1 MHTLKKLLYLLSS
14 QEKKQAILLLGVII
28 LMAIFEMIGV
38 VSIMPF
44 MAVLMNPELI
54 ETNIFLNTA
63 FNFSYNFGVETI
75 KQFLFLLAILVFV
88 LLVISIALK
97 AFTIYLTVKFIN
109 FCNYNFAK
117 RLVAGYLNQPY
128 SWFLNRHSADL
139 SKTILS
145 EVSVVIKQCLN
156 PMLLLIKQSVV
167 AIALVTVLIVVDP
180 KLTLIVGLTL
190 SSAYGIIY
198 VSIRKFIKKIGKDRL
213 ESNKG
218 LFTSISEAF
227 GAVKEIKVGGLEK
240 IYINRFSIPA
250 KNLARIHALFAFINA
265 IPRFVLEI
273 IVFGGMLLVVL
284 YLMTQFN
291 SIDKAVPIIALYA
304 YTSYR
309 LMPALQGI
317 FNSFTQIRYVI
328 PSLNAIYDDV
338 KNLQS
343 SQNSSTSYNS
353 LQFNDNITLRNI
365 NYQYPNASRTT
376 LKNISFKINS
386 QTIVGIVGATGSGKT
401 TTVDIILGL
410 LEAQEGILE
419 VDGKVINKNNI
430 RAWQRSI
437 GYVPQHIFLSDD
449 TVAAN
454 IALGV
459 EPKFVNQENVES
471 AAKISNLHEFII
483 QELPNQYQTTV
494 GERGVRLSGG
504 QRQRIGIARALYHNP
519 KLLIL
524 DEATSA
530 LDNNTEKQVMNHI
543 KKLER
548 NTTIIM
554 IAHRLKTV
562 RECNSII
569 LLDKGEIKG
578 QGTFEE
584 LVKID
589 DNFKAELSEL

>member
-14 QEKKQAILLLGVII
+14 QEKKHAILLLGVII

-54 ETNIFLNTA
+54 ETNVFLNTA
-63 FNFSYNFGVETI
+63 FNFSSNFGVETI

-97 AFTIYLTVKFIN
+97 AFTIYLTVKFIT
-109 FCNYNFAK
+109 FCNYSFAK

-167 AIALVTVLIVVDP
+167 ALALVAVLIVVDP

-190 SSAYGIIY
+190 SSTYGIIY
-198 VSIRKFIKKIGKDRL
+198 VSVRKFIKKIGKDRL
-213 ESNKG
+213 ESNKE
-218 LFTSISEAF
+218 LFNSISEAF

-240 IYINRFSIPA
+240 NYINRFSIPA
-250 KNLARIHALFAFINA
+250 KNIERITALFAFINA

-317 FNSFTQIRYVI
+317 FNSFTQIQYVI
-328 PSLNAIYDDV
+328 PALNAIYDDV

-449 TVAAN
+449 TIAAN

-471 AAKISNLHEFII
+471 AAKIANLHEFII

-543 KKLER
+543 KKLDR
-548 NTTIIM
+548 STTIIM